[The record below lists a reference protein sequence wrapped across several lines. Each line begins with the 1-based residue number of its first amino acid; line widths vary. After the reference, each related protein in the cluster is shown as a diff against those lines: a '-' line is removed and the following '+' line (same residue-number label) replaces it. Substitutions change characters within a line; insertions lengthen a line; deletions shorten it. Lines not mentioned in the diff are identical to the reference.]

1 MRKVLEYNVTPPD
14 GKIESGTKLVKGVI
28 QSVANEKLHDIDE
41 LVIKVEDVYSSVK
54 IQKSFNGIGN
64 NTLVQIK

>member
-1 MRKVLEYNVTPPD
+1 MRKVLEYSVTPPD
-14 GKIESGTKLVKGVI
+14 GKIESGTKLAKGVI
-28 QSVANEKLHDIDE
+28 QSVVNEKLHDIDE

-64 NTLVQIK
+64 NTLVQVK